1 VIEGATAVDE
11 AELIHELASISNIL
25 AGLVFGVDH
34 LNMGMPE
41 LLKEIAASAARLK
54 ALVGVLRGE

>member
-1 VIEGATAVDE
+1 VTEGETTIDE
-11 AELIHELASISNIL
+11 ANLIHELAGISNIL

-41 LLKEIAASAARLK
+41 LMKEIADSAARLK